1 MRPRIDVK
9 FIDLSG
15 LRAMLLL
22 AGVDVP
28 SGVTVLWPR
37 GQARLMLRQMTI
49 LSGFRLSHRLYDP
62 V

>member
-1 MRPRIDVK
+1 MRRRINVELT
-9 FIDLSG
+9 DLSV
-15 LRAMLLL
+15 LCDMLLF

>member
-1 MRPRIDVK
+1 MRPRINVK
-9 FIDLSG
+9 FTDLSE

-22 AGVDVP
+22 AGVNVP
-28 SGVTVLWPR
+28 SGVTVPWPR

-49 LSGFRLSHRLYDP
+49 LSGFRLSHRFYDP

>member
-15 LRAMLLL
+15 LHAMLLL

-28 SGVTVLWPR
+28 SDLACLGREVQPGLCGGKRPS
-37 GQARLMLRQMTI
+37 RQG
-49 LSGFRLSHRLYDP
+49 SG
-62 V
+62 